1 MKVSKKKMPPK
12 ILIVDDEPDIIEFI
26 KYLLDREDY
35 QVETASNGNEA
46 IQKTKNFKPEL
57 ILMDVMMPHMDGIEA
72 CRQIKLLPESKNTF
86 VVFLTARSEEYSE
99 IAGFEA
105 GADDYINKPVKP
117 RVLLSRIKAILKRG
131 KNPDY
136 EQTLLTIGDL
146 VIDRSSYS
154 VTVKNNKLV
163 LPKKEF
169 DLLFLLATKPGK
181 VFTREKILS
190 EVWGDDVFVVDRTI
204 DVHIRKIREK
214 IGEKLISTIK
224 GVGSVSYTHLTLPTN
239 REV

>member
-1 MKVSKKKMPPK
+1 MKVLKKNMPPK
-12 ILIVDDEPDIIEFI
+12 ILIVDDEPDILEFI
-26 KYLLDREDY
+26 KYLLEREDY
-35 QVETASNGNEA
+35 LVECAANGAEA
-46 IQKTKNFKPEL
+46 IQKTKQFKPEL
-57 ILMDVMMPHMDGIEA
+57 ILLDVMMPVMDGIEA
-72 CRQIKLLPESKNTF
+72 CRQIKLLPESKNIF
-86 VVFLTARSEEYSE
+86 VMFLTARSEEYSE

-131 KNPDY
+131 KNPDF
-136 EQTLLTIGDL
+136 EQTILTIGNL
-146 VIDRSSYS
+146 IIDRSSYS
-154 VTVKNNKLV
+154 IMVEGVKMV

-190 EVWGDDVFVVDRTI
+190 EVWGDDVYVVDRTI

-214 IGEKLISTIK
+214 IGDKLISTVK
-224 GVGSVSYTHLTLPTN
+224 GVGYKL
-239 REV
+239 EA

>member
-1 MKVSKKKMPPK
+1 MPAR

-26 KYLLDREDY
+26 KYLLERESYLVDS
-35 QVETASNGNEA
+35 ASNGSEA
-46 IQKTKNFKPEL
+46 LLKSKTFKPDL
-57 ILMDVMMPHMDGIEA
+57 ILMDVMMPVMDGIEA
-72 CRQIKLLPESKNTF
+72 CRQIKSQPDTKNVF
-86 VVFLTARSEEYSE
+86 IIFLTARSEEYSE

-131 KNPDY
+131 KNQDY
-136 EQTLLTIGDL
+136 EQAVLTVNELI
-146 VIDRSSYS
+146 IDRSSYS
-154 VTVKNNKLV
+154 VFVEGKKMV

-181 VFTREKILS
+181 VFTRENILS

-214 IGEKLISTIK
+214 IGEKLITTIK
-224 GVGSVSYTHLTLPTN
+224 GVGYKL
-239 REV
+239 EM

>member
-1 MKVSKKKMPPK
+1 MPPK
-12 ILIVDDEPDIIEFI
+12 ILIVDDEPDILEFI
-26 KYLLDREDY
+26 KYLLEREEY
-35 QVETASNGNEA
+35 QVETATNGTEA
-46 IQKTKNFKPEL
+46 IQKSKTFKPEL
-57 ILMDVMMPHMDGIEA
+57 ILMDVMMPVMDGVEA
-72 CRQIKLLPESKNTF
+72 CRQIKLKPETKNIF
-86 VVFLTARSEEYSE
+86 IIFLTARSEEYSE

-105 GADDYINKPVKP
+105 GADDYICKPVKP

-136 EQTLLTIGDL
+136 EQMSLTVGELI
-146 VIDRSSYS
+146 IDRSAYS
-154 VTVKNNKLV
+154 ISVSGKKMV

-181 VFTREKILS
+181 VFTRERILS

-214 IGEKLISTIK
+214 IGEKLISTVK
-224 GVGSVSYTHLTLPTN
+224 GVGYKLES
-239 REV
+239 

>member
-1 MKVSKKKMPPK
+1 MPPK
-12 ILIVDDEPDIIEFI
+12 ILIVDDEPDILEFI
-26 KYLLDREDY
+26 KYLLEREDY
-35 QVETASNGNEA
+35 QVETAANGIEA
-46 IQKTKNFKPEL
+46 IQKSKTFKPDL
-57 ILMDVMMPHMDGIEA
+57 ILMDVMMPIMDGIEA
-72 CRQIKLLPESKNTF
+72 CRQIKLQPDTKNIF
-86 VVFLTARSEEYSE
+86 IIFLTARSEEYSE

-136 EQTLLTIGDL
+136 EQITLTVGDL
-146 VIDRSSYS
+146 IIDRSSYS
-154 VTVKNNKLV
+154 ISVEGKKMV

-190 EVWGDDVFVVDRTI
+190 EVWGDDVYVVDRTI

-224 GVGSVSYTHLTLPTN
+224 GVGYKL
-239 REV
+239 ED

>member
-1 MKVSKKKMPPK
+1 MIKGLNKNMPPK
-12 ILIVDDEPDIIEFI
+12 ILIVDDEPDILEFI
-26 KYLLDREDY
+26 KYLLEREDY
-35 QVETASNGNEA
+35 QVETASNGTDA
-46 IQKTKNFKPEL
+46 ILKSKSFKPEL
-57 ILMDVMMPHMDGIEA
+57 ILMDVMMPVMDGIEA
-72 CRQIKLLPESKNTF
+72 CRQIKLFPETKNTF
-86 VVFLTARSEEYSE
+86 IMFLTARSEEYSE

-131 KNPDY
+131 
-136 EQTLLTIGDL
+136 T
-146 VIDRSSYS
+146 SYS
-154 VTVKNNKLV
+154 ISVEGKKMV

-190 EVWGDDVFVVDRTI
+190 EVWGDDVYVVDRTI

-224 GVGSVSYTHLTLPTN
+224 GVGYKL
-239 REV
+239 EA

>member
-1 MKVSKKKMPPK
+1 LKQGINKNMPPK

-26 KYLLDREDY
+26 KYLLEREEY
-35 QVETASNGNEA
+35 LVETASNGSEA
-46 IQKTKNFKPEL
+46 IQKAKSFKPEL
-57 ILMDVMMPHMDGIEA
+57 ILMDVMMPVMDGIEA
-72 CRQIKLLPESKNTF
+72 CRQIKLAPDSKSVF
-86 VVFLTARSEEYSE
+86 IIFLTARSEEYSE

-136 EQTLLTIGDL
+136 EETVLKVGELT
-146 VIDRSSYS
+146 IDRSSYS
-154 VTVKNNKLV
+154 VEVKDKKLV

-169 DLLFLLATKPGK
+169 DLLYLLATKPGK

-224 GVGSVSYTHLTLPTN
+224 GVGYKMEL
-239 REV
+239 

>member
-1 MKVSKKKMPPK
+1 MPPK
-12 ILIVDDEPDIIEFI
+12 ILIVDDEPDILEFI
-26 KYLLDREDY
+26 KYLLEREDY
-35 QVETASNGNEA
+35 QVETAANGIEA
-46 IQKTKNFKPEL
+46 IKKSKTFKPDL
-57 ILMDVMMPHMDGIEA
+57 ILMDVMMPIMDGIEA
-72 CRQIKLLPESKNTF
+72 CRQIKLQPDTKNIF
-86 VVFLTARSEEYSE
+86 IIFLTARSEEYSE

-136 EQTLLTIGDL
+136 EQITLTVGDL
-146 VIDRSSYS
+146 IIDRSSYS
-154 VTVKNNKLV
+154 ISVEGKKMV

-190 EVWGDDVFVVDRTI
+190 EVWGDDVYVVDRTI

-224 GVGSVSYTHLTLPTN
+224 GVGYKL
-239 REV
+239 EG

>member
-1 MKVSKKKMPPK
+1 MKGLKNNMPPK
-12 ILIVDDEPDIIEFI
+12 ILIVDDEPDILEFI

-35 QVETASNGNEA
+35 QVETAANGIEA
-46 IQKTKNFKPEL
+46 IQKAKSFKPEL
-57 ILMDVMMPHMDGIEA
+57 ILMDVMMPVMDGIEA
-72 CRQIKLLPESKNTF
+72 CRQIKLQPDTKNIF
-86 VVFLTARSEEYSE
+86 IIFLTARSEEYSE

-105 GADDYINKPVKP
+105 GADDYINKPIKP
-117 RVLLSRIKAILKRG
+117 RVLLSRIKAMLKRG

-136 EQTLLTIGDL
+136 EQTILTVGDL
-146 VIDRSSYS
+146 IIDRSSYS
-154 VTVKNNKLV
+154 ISIGEKKLI

-190 EVWGDDVFVVDRTI
+190 EVWGDDVYVVDRTI

-224 GVGSVSYTHLTLPTN
+224 GVGYKLEDQN
-239 REV
+239 N

>member
-1 MKVSKKKMPPK
+1 MKVLNKHMPPK
-12 ILIVDDEPDIIEFI
+12 ILIVDDEPDILEFI

-35 QVETASNGNEA
+35 QVETALNGSEA
-46 IQKTKNFKPEL
+46 IEKAKTFKPEL
-57 ILMDVMMPHMDGIEA
+57 ILMDVMMPIMDGIEA
-72 CRQIKLLPESKNTF
+72 CRQIKLQPDTKNIF
-86 VVFLTARSEEYSE
+86 IIFLTARSEEYSE

-136 EQTLLTIGDL
+136 DQITITVGDL
-146 VIDRSSYS
+146 IIDRSSYS
-154 VTVKNNKLV
+154 IALDGKKMV

-190 EVWGDDVFVVDRTI
+190 EVWGDDVYVVDRTI

-214 IGEKLISTIK
+214 IGDKLISTVK
-224 GVGSVSYTHLTLPTN
+224 GVGYKLEL
-239 REV
+239 

>member
-1 MKVSKKKMPPK
+1 MLKGSNKIMPPK

-26 KYLLDREDY
+26 KYLLEREEYLVD
-35 QVETASNGNEA
+35 TASNGTEA
-46 IQKTKNFKPEL
+46 ILKSRNFKPDL
-57 ILMDVMMPHMDGIEA
+57 ILMDVMMPIMDGIEA
-72 CRQIKLLPESKNTF
+72 CRQIKAHPESKNVF
-86 VVFLTARSEEYSE
+86 VIFLTARSEEYSE

-117 RVLLSRIKAILKRG
+117 RVLLSRIRAILKRG

-136 EQTLLTIGDL
+136 EQTVLTIGDL
-146 VIDRSSYS
+146 IIDRTSYS
-154 VTVKNNKLV
+154 VSINNNKLV

-224 GVGSVSYTHLTLPTN
+224 GVGYKL
-239 REV
+239 EA

>member
-1 MKVSKKKMPPK
+1 MKGSNKNMPPK

-35 QVETASNGNEA
+35 LVETATNGSEA
-46 IQKTKNFKPEL
+46 ILKAKSFKPDL
-57 ILMDVMMPHMDGIEA
+57 ILMDVMMPIMDGIEA
-72 CRQIKLLPESKNTF
+72 CRQIKLAPETKGVF
-86 VVFLTARSEEYSE
+86 IVFLTARSEEYSE

-117 RVLLSRIKAILKRG
+117 KVLLSRIKAILKRG

-136 EQTLLTIGDL
+136 EQTVLKIGDL
-146 VIDRSSYS
+146 IVDRTSYS
-154 VTVKNNKLV
+154 VSVDGKKLV

-190 EVWGDDVFVVDRTI
+190 EVWGDDVYVVDRTI

-214 IGEKLISTIK
+214 IGENLISTIK
-224 GVGSVSYTHLTLPTN
+224 GVGYKM
-239 REV
+239 EA

>member
-224 GVGSVSYTHLTLPTN
+224 GVGYKM
-239 REV
+239 EMG

>member
-1 MKVSKKKMPPK
+1 MKGLNRNMPPK
-12 ILIVDDEPDIIEFI
+12 ILIVDDEPDILEFI

-35 QVETASNGNEA
+35 LVDTATNGSEA
-46 IQKTKNFKPEL
+46 IQKSKIFKPEL
-57 ILMDVMMPHMDGIEA
+57 ILMDVMMPVMDGIEA
-72 CRQIKLLPESKNTF
+72 CRQIKMQPDTKNVF
-86 VVFLTARSEEYSE
+86 VIFLTARSEEYSE

-131 KNPDY
+131 KNPEY
-136 EQTLLTIGDL
+136 EQTILTVGELI
-146 VIDRSSYS
+146 IDRSSYS
-154 VTVKNNKLV
+154 ISLDGKKMV

-190 EVWGDDVFVVDRTI
+190 EVWGDDVYVVDRTI

-214 IGEKLISTIK
+214 IGDKLISTVK
-224 GVGSVSYTHLTLPTN
+224 GVGYKL
-239 REV
+239 EQ

>member
-224 GVGSVSYTHLTLPTN
+224 GVGYKMETG
-239 REV
+239 

>member
-1 MKVSKKKMPPK
+1 MPPK
-12 ILIVDDEPDIIEFI
+12 ILIVDDEPDILEFI

-35 QVETASNGNEA
+35 LVDTATNGSEA
-46 IQKTKNFKPEL
+46 IQKSKIFKPEL
-57 ILMDVMMPHMDGIEA
+57 ILMDVMMPVMDGIEA
-72 CRQIKLLPESKNTF
+72 CRQIKMQPDTKNVF
-86 VVFLTARSEEYSE
+86 VIFLTARSEEYSE

-131 KNPDY
+131 KNPEY
-136 EQTLLTIGDL
+136 EQTILTVGELI
-146 VIDRSSYS
+146 IDRSSYS
-154 VTVKNNKLV
+154 ISLDGKKMV

-190 EVWGDDVFVVDRTI
+190 EVWGDDVYVVDRTI

-214 IGEKLISTIK
+214 IGDKLISTVK
-224 GVGSVSYTHLTLPTN
+224 GVGYKL
-239 REV
+239 EQ

>member
-1 MKVSKKKMPPK
+1 MKGSNKNMPPK

-35 QVETASNGNEA
+35 LVETATNGSEA
-46 IQKTKNFKPEL
+46 IQIAKSFKPDL
-57 ILMDVMMPHMDGIEA
+57 ILMDVMMPIMDGIEA
-72 CRQIKLLPESKNTF
+72 CRQIKLAPESKGVF
-86 VVFLTARSEEYSE
+86 IVFLTARSEEYSE

-136 EQTLLTIGDL
+136 EQTVLKIGGL
-146 VIDRSSYS
+146 IVDRTSYS
-154 VTVKNNKLV
+154 VSVNDKKLV

-190 EVWGDDVFVVDRTI
+190 EVWGDDVYVVDRTI

-214 IGEKLISTIK
+214 IGENLISTIK
-224 GVGSVSYTHLTLPTN
+224 GVGYKM
-239 REV
+239 EA

>member
-1 MKVSKKKMPPK
+1 MP
-12 ILIVDDEPDIIEFI
+12 I
-26 KYLLDREDY
+26 
-35 QVETASNGNEA
+35 
-46 IQKTKNFKPEL
+46 
-57 ILMDVMMPHMDGIEA
+57 MDGIEA
-72 CRQIKLLPESKNTF
+72 CRQIKLQPDTKNIF
-86 VVFLTARSEEYSE
+86 IIFLTARSEEYSE

-136 EQTLLTIGDL
+136 EQITHTVGDL
-146 VIDRSSYS
+146 IIDRSSYS
-154 VTVKNNKLV
+154 ISVEGKKMV

-190 EVWGDDVFVVDRTI
+190 EVWGDDVYVVDRTI

-224 GVGSVSYTHLTLPTN
+224 GVGYKL
-239 REV
+239 EG

>member
-1 MKVSKKKMPPK
+1 MKGLNKNMPPK
-12 ILIVDDEPDIIEFI
+12 ILIVDDEPDILEFI
-26 KYLLDREDY
+26 KYLLEREDY
-35 QVETASNGNEA
+35 IVDTAANGSEA
-46 IQKTKNFKPEL
+46 IQKSKVFKPEL
-57 ILMDVMMPHMDGIEA
+57 ILMDVMMPVMDGIEA
-72 CRQIKLLPESKNTF
+72 CRQIKLQPDTKNVF
-86 VVFLTARSEEYSE
+86 VIFLTARSEEYSE

-136 EQTLLTIGDL
+136 EQTILTVADL
-146 VIDRSSYS
+146 IIDRSSYS
-154 VTVKNNKLV
+154 ISVDGKKMV

-190 EVWGDDVFVVDRTI
+190 EVWGDDVYVVDRTI

-214 IGEKLISTIK
+214 IGEKLISTVK
-224 GVGSVSYTHLTLPTN
+224 GVGYKL
-239 REV
+239 EQ

>member
-1 MKVSKKKMPPK
+1 MKGLNKNMPPK
-12 ILIVDDEPDIIEFI
+12 ILIVDDEPDILEFI
-26 KYLLDREDY
+26 KYLLEREDY
-35 QVETASNGNEA
+35 QVETASNGTEA
-46 IQKTKNFKPEL
+46 IQKSKSFKPEL
-57 ILMDVMMPHMDGIEA
+57 ILMDVMMPVMDGIEA
-72 CRQIKLLPESKNTF
+72 CRQIKLHSESKNTF
-86 VVFLTARSEEYSE
+86 IMFLTARSEEYSE

-136 EQTLLTIGDL
+136 EQVTLTIGDL
-146 VIDRSSYS
+146 IIDRTSYS
-154 VTVKNNKLV
+154 VSVEGKKMV

-190 EVWGDDVFVVDRTI
+190 EVWGDDVYVVDRTI

-224 GVGSVSYTHLTLPTN
+224 GVGYKL
-239 REV
+239 EA

>member
-1 MKVSKKKMPPK
+1 MKVLTKNMPPK
-12 ILIVDDEPDIIEFI
+12 ILIVDDEPDILEFI
-26 KYLLDREDY
+26 KYLLEREDFL
-35 QVETASNGNEA
+35 VDVAGNGSEA
-46 IQKTKNFKPEL
+46 IQKTKSFKPDL
-57 ILMDVMMPHMDGIEA
+57 ILMDVMMPVMDGIEA
-72 CRQIKLLPESKNTF
+72 CRQIKLLPESKKVF
-86 VVFLTARSEEYSE
+86 VVFLTARNEEYSE

-131 KNPDY
+131 KNPDFD
-136 EQTLLTIGDL
+136 QALLKVGNLT
-146 VIDRSSYS
+146 IDRSSYA
-154 VTVKNNKLV
+154 VMFDDQKLV

-181 VFTREKILS
+181 IFTREKILS
-190 EVWGDDVFVVDRTI
+190 EVWGDDVYVVDRTI

-224 GVGSVSYTHLTLPTN
+224 GVGYKL
-239 REV
+239 EAEA

>member
-1 MKVSKKKMPPK
+1 MPPK
-12 ILIVDDEPDIIEFI
+12 ILIVDDEPDILEFI
-26 KYLLDREDY
+26 KYLLEREDY
-35 QVETASNGNEA
+35 QVETAENGIEA
-46 IQKTKNFKPEL
+46 IRKSKTFKPDL
-57 ILMDVMMPHMDGIEA
+57 ILMDVMMPIMDGIEA
-72 CRQIKLLPESKNTF
+72 CRQIKLQPDTKNIF
-86 VVFLTARSEEYSE
+86 IIFLTARSEEYSE

-136 EQTLLTIGDL
+136 EQITLTVGDL
-146 VIDRSSYS
+146 IIDRSSYS
-154 VTVKNNKLV
+154 ISVEGKKMV

-190 EVWGDDVFVVDRTI
+190 EVWGDDVYVVDRTI

-224 GVGSVSYTHLTLPTN
+224 GVGYKL
-239 REV
+239 EG

>member
-1 MKVSKKKMPPK
+1 MPAR

-26 KYLLDREDY
+26 KYLLERESYLVDS
-35 QVETASNGNEA
+35 ASNGSEA
-46 IQKTKNFKPEL
+46 LLKSKTFKPDL
-57 ILMDVMMPHMDGIEA
+57 ILMDVMMPVMDGIEA
-72 CRQIKLLPESKNTF
+72 CRQIKSQPDTKNVF
-86 VVFLTARSEEYSE
+86 IIFLTARSEEYSE

-131 KNPDY
+131 KNQDY
-136 EQTLLTIGDL
+136 EQAVLTVNELI
-146 VIDRSSYS
+146 IDRYSYS
-154 VTVKNNKLV
+154 VFVEGKKMV

-181 VFTREKILS
+181 VFTRENILS

-214 IGEKLISTIK
+214 IGEKLITTIK
-224 GVGSVSYTHLTLPTN
+224 GVGYKL
-239 REV
+239 EM

>member
-1 MKVSKKKMPPK
+1 
-12 ILIVDDEPDIIEFI
+12 
-26 KYLLDREDY
+26 
-35 QVETASNGNEA
+35 
-46 IQKTKNFKPEL
+46 
-57 ILMDVMMPHMDGIEA
+57 MDGIEA

-224 GVGSVSYTHLTLPTN
+224 GVGYKM
-239 REV
+239 EMG

>member
-1 MKVSKKKMPPK
+1 MPPK
-12 ILIVDDEPDIIEFI
+12 ILIVDDEPDILEFI
-26 KYLLDREDY
+26 KYLLEREDY
-35 QVETASNGNEA
+35 QVETAANGIEA
-46 IQKTKNFKPEL
+46 IQKSKTFKPDL
-57 ILMDVMMPHMDGIEA
+57 ILMDVMMPIMDGIEA
-72 CRQIKLLPESKNTF
+72 CRQIKLQPDTKNIF
-86 VVFLTARSEEYSE
+86 IIFLTARSEEYSE

-136 EQTLLTIGDL
+136 EQITLTVGDL
-146 VIDRSSYS
+146 IIDRSSYS
-154 VTVKNNKLV
+154 ISVEGKKMV

-190 EVWGDDVFVVDRTI
+190 EVWGDDVYVVDRTI

-224 GVGSVSYTHLTLPTN
+224 GVGYKL
-239 REV
+239 EG

>member
-1 MKVSKKKMPPK
+1 MPPK
-12 ILIVDDEPDIIEFI
+12 ILIVDDEPDILEFI

-35 QVETASNGNEA
+35 QVETAANGIEA
-46 IQKTKNFKPEL
+46 IQKAKSFKPEL
-57 ILMDVMMPHMDGIEA
+57 ILMDVMMPVMDGIEA
-72 CRQIKLLPESKNTF
+72 CRQIKLQPDTKNIF
-86 VVFLTARSEEYSE
+86 IIFLTARSEEYSE

-105 GADDYINKPVKP
+105 GADDYINKPIKP
-117 RVLLSRIKAILKRG
+117 RVLLSRIKAMLKRG

-136 EQTLLTIGDL
+136 EQTILTVGDL
-146 VIDRSSYS
+146 IIDRSSYS
-154 VTVKNNKLV
+154 ISIGEKKLI

-190 EVWGDDVFVVDRTI
+190 EVWGDDVYVVDRTI

-224 GVGSVSYTHLTLPTN
+224 GVGYKLEDQN
-239 REV
+239 N